1 MKILLIN
8 KFFYLKGGAE
18 TVFFQERDFLKNTGH
33 KVIDF
38 SMHHPENFPSEY
50 SGYFVSNVNYHVDS
64 KGNKINFLE
73 NSRIAIDFVHNREAV
88 ERLRA
93 LIEKE
98 KPVIAHLHNVY
109 HQITPSIITIL
120 KNAGIKVVLTLH
132 DYKLICPTY
141 LMINDK
147 DAICNKCQG
156 KYFIQ
161 ATLNRCQE
169 GSLLKSLLL
178 SIEGYWHRWVKS
190 YEKVD
195 LFLSPSKFLADL
207 VAEYRIDTGR
217 IKVLHNGIAINEY
230 KPSEA
235 DGGYAVYFGRISR
248 EKGVETLLQAH
259 RLLSNK
265 FHLKIIGTGPL
276 MEELA
281 QRYSG
286 VEFTGYK
293 AGEEL
298 KELIKR
304 ASFVVVPS
312 EWYENCSMA
321 VLESMAFGKPVIG
334 SRIGGIPEQIE
345 DGKTGFLYEMGNAEE
360 LAEKMVVLAS
370 NKELRKKMGRA
381 ARKKVERKYS
391 LDAHCTK
398 LMEIYE
404 ELLSKVEKRRD
415 CEK

>member
-1 MKILLIN
+1 MKILLAN

-18 TVFFQERDFLKNTGH
+18 TVFFQERDYLKNNGH

-38 SMHHPENFPSEY
+38 SMQHPDNFPSEY
-50 SGYFVSNVNYHVDS
+50 ANYFVSNIDYHDGS
-64 KGNKINFLE
+64 KAGKINVLE
-73 NSRIAIDFVHNREAV
+73 KSRIAIDFVHNREAV
-88 ERLRA
+88 EKLRA

-109 HQITPSIITIL
+109 HQITPSIIPIL
-120 KNAGIKVVLTLH
+120 KNARVKVLLTLH

-141 LMINDK
+141 LMINNK
-147 DAICNKCQG
+147 NAICSKCQG
-156 KYFIQ
+156 KYFVH
-161 ATLNRCQE
+161 ATINRCQE

-178 SIEGYWHRWVKS
+178 SIEGYWHKWAKS

-207 VAEYRIDTGR
+207 VAEYRTDTGR

-248 EKGVETLLQAH
+248 EKGVETLLQAY

-265 FHLKIIGTGPL
+265 FHLKIVGTGPL
-276 MEELA
+276 MGKLREKYLE
-281 QRYSG
+281 

-293 AGEEL
+293 QDEEL
-298 KELIKR
+298 KEIINR

-312 EWYENCSMA
+312 ECYENCSMS
-321 VLESMAFGKPVIG
+321 VLESMAFGKPIIG

-345 DGKTGFLYEMGNAEE
+345 DGKNGFLFEMGNVRE
-360 LAEKMVVLAS
+360 LAEKMMVLAS
-370 NKELRKKMGRA
+370 DKELRKKMGKA
-381 ARKKVERKYS
+381 AREKVERKYS
-391 LDAHCTK
+391 LETHCNM
-398 LMEIYE
+398 LMELYE
-404 ELLSKVEKRRD
+404 ELLSTN
-415 CEK
+415 

>member
-1 MKILLIN
+1 MEILLIN
-8 KFFYLKGGAE
+8 KFFYLKGGVE

-50 SGYFVSNVNYHVDS
+50 TDYFVSNVNYHVGS
-64 KGNKINFLE
+64 KGDKINFLE
-73 NSRIAIDFVHNREAV
+73 KSRIAIDFVHNREAV
-88 ERLRA
+88 KKLLA
-93 LIEKE
+93 LIKKE

-109 HQITPSIITIL
+109 HQITPSIITVL

-141 LMINDK
+141 LMINNK
-147 DAICNKCQG
+147 NAICNKCQG

-161 ATLNRCQE
+161 ATINRCQE

-178 SIEGYWHRWVKS
+178 SAEGYWHRWANS

-195 LFLSPSKFLADL
+195 LILSPSKFLADL
-207 VAEYRIDTGR
+207 VAKYRIDTGR
-217 IKVLHNGIAINEY
+217 IKVLHNGIDINKY
-230 KPSEA
+230 KLSEE
-235 DGGYAVYFGRISR
+235 DGGYAICFGRISR

-259 RLLSNK
+259 RLLLNK
-265 FHLKIIGTGPL
+265 FYLKIVGTGPL
-276 MEELA
+276 MEELE

-312 EWYENCSMA
+312 EVYENCSMS
-321 VLESMAFGKPVIG
+321 VLESMALGKPVIG
-334 SRIGGIPEQIE
+334 SKIGGIPEQIE
-345 DGKTGFLYEMGNAEE
+345 DGKTGFLFEMGNADE
-360 LAEKMVVLAS
+360 LAEKMMVLAS
-370 NKELRKKMGRA
+370 DKELRKEMGRA
-381 ARKKVERKYS
+381 ARGKLERKYA
-391 LDAHCTK
+391 LDAHCKK
-398 LMEIYE
+398 LIEIYE
-404 ELLSKVEKRRD
+404 ELLSKN
-415 CEK
+415 

>member
-1 MKILLIN
+1 MEILLIN
-8 KFFYLKGGAE
+8 KFFYLKGGVE
-18 TVFFQERDFLKNTGH
+18 TVFFQERNFLKNTGH

-38 SMHHPENFPSEY
+38 SMHHPENFSSEY
-50 SGYFVSNVNYHVDS
+50 TGCFVSNVNYHVDS
-64 KGNKINFLE
+64 KGDKINFLE
-73 NSRIAIDFVHNREAV
+73 KSRIAIDFVHNREAV
-88 ERLRA
+88 NKLLA

-98 KPVIAHLHNVY
+98 KPVIAHLHNIY
-109 HQITPSIITIL
+109 HQITPSIITVL
-120 KNAGIKVVLTLH
+120 KNAGIKVILTLH

-141 LMINDK
+141 LMIDNK
-147 DAICNKCQG
+147 NAICNKCQG

-161 ATLNRCQE
+161 ATINRCQE
-169 GSLLKSLLL
+169 GSVFKSLLL
-178 SIEGYWHRWVKS
+178 SIEGYWHKWTKS

-207 VAEYRIDTGR
+207 VAKYRTDTGR

-259 RLLSNK
+259 QLLSNK
-265 FHLKIIGTGPL
+265 FPIKVIGTGPL
-276 MEELA
+276 RGELE
-281 QRYSG
+281 QRYSA

-293 AGEEL
+293 TGEEL

-312 EWYENCSMA
+312 ECYENCSMS
-321 VLESMAFGKPVIG
+321 VLESMALGKPVIG

-345 DGKTGFLYEMGNAEE
+345 DGKTGFLFEMGDADE
-360 LAEKMVVLAS
+360 LAEKMIILAS
-370 NKELRKKMGRA
+370 DKELREKMGKA
-381 ARKKVERKYS
+381 ARKKLERKYS
-391 LDAHCTK
+391 LDVHCKK

-404 ELLSKVEKRRD
+404 ELLSKN
-415 CEK
+415 